1 MNWDIV
7 LRLAGGLGGLAVLIV
22 LPWQIWKMKAETKAG
37 TGKTTADSAAV
48 LTENALKMLEMLEPA
63 QQEIDRLEARLKSAN
78 LRANDLEA
86 ALKSSQGRVNEL
98 EAEVQLLRNQVTVMT
113 KEVTDL
119 RVENST
125 LRGGG

>member
-1 MNWDIV
+1 
-7 LRLAGGLGGLAVLIV
+7 
-22 LPWQIWKMKAETKAG
+22 MKAETKAG